1 MTAVEEEGGRWREVA
16 MDRQA
21 AGAQLLESLRGL
33 FKARRPAAAV
43 CQALGPLPS
52 LDFSQESLTPSDCS
66 VVAYILGCLEA
77 VEKLGLDYL
86 RCPLEELPPMAG
98 DLHKCRSI
106 SLQNSCLGESALA
119 IVTAAMKHPD
129 CITRSLGLLCTGL
142 TPRSCELL
150 ASVLRVTP
158 SLSCL
163 DLSENEV
170 GDRGVG
176 ALCLALREPSCGL
189 TTLRLKSCELS
200 PDCCQGLGEVL
211 CVNRTLT
218 ALDLGGNELGD
229 AGVELLCTGL
239 QDQRT
244 TLQKLLLYS
253 NKLTDRAC
261 GPLSALLKASPAL
274 RKLHLGSNNI
284 GDAGMNKLSEALGD
298 SGCGIQKLCVYS
310 NSLTAGCGEDLGRA
324 LALTQS
330 LTKLDLVCNEL
341 GDSGLRLLCPALRRP
356 DCQLRTLWLLG
367 NSLTTACCQELAS
380 TLSVNRSLLDLNLG
394 YNKLGDRGVAL
405 LTAPLQ
411 QPDCQIQTLWLIEN
425 DLTAA
430 CCSDLATILRSGK
443 LTELHLGYNDLGDSG
458 VREIW
463 TALSDG
469 RCQLQSLLLMGASL
483 TDGLRDDLTSTL
495 CRSRTLTQLCLSEN
509 QFTDQ
514 SVDSFCR
521 LLGSCSTLKNIAL
534 YSNMFSLEG
543 AQRLKLMECCRPG
556 ITVEL

>member
-1 MTAVEEEGGRWREVA
+1 MPISKGQPVSNLSPATAQIPRHHLQSDPRQPCSISVREVA

-129 CITRSLGLLCTGL
+129 CITRSLG
-142 TPRSCELL
+142 
-150 ASVLRVTP
+150 
-158 SLSCL
+158 
-163 DLSENEV
+163 
-170 GDRGVG
+170 
-176 ALCLALREPSCGL
+176 
-189 TTLRLKSCELS
+189 LKSCELS